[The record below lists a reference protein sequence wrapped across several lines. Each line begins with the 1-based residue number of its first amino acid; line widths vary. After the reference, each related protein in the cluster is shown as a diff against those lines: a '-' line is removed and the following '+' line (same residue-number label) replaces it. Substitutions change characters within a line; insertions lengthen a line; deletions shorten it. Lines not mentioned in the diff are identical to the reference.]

1 MSFFRYPG
9 GKRKIKKIIKS
20 KLLELSKPY
29 ASQPL
34 QYREP
39 FFGGGSI
46 GLLFLSESATTN
58 NIWINDKD
66 KALCCLWNCIINY
79 HDELIVLIKSFIPTV
94 DKFYSIKKE
103 LLELEIIPIEKNKI
117 LDIAL
122 KKLAIHQMSFSGL
135 GTKSGGPLGGKEQKS
150 QYGIDCRWSPD
161 YITKKISHL
170 SELFSKIKIEQLSC
184 TNLDF
189 QNIIDD
195 DSYNSLIYLDPP
207 YYIKG
212 NELYQHG
219 FSENDHQRLMQSLKK
234 TKHTWL
240 LSYDDCPEIRE
251 LYSWANIEELDVKY
265 SISGPT
271 KKSELLISNHKQ
283 T

>member
-1 MSFFRYPG
+1 M
-9 GKRKIKKIIKS
+9 
-20 KLLELSKPY
+20 ELSEQHK
-29 ASQPL
+29 SELL

-46 GLLFLSESATTN
+46 GLLFLSESAITS

-66 KALCCLWNCIINY
+66 KALCCLWTCIINH
-79 HDELIVLIKSFIPTV
+79 HDNLIKLIKNFKPSV
-94 DKFYSIKKE
+94 DKFYAIKKE
-103 LLELEIIPIEKNKI
+103 LLELEIMPTEENEI

-122 KKLAIHQMSFSGL
+122 KKLAIHQISFSGL

-150 QYGIDCRWSPD
+150 KYSIDCRWSPE
-161 YITKKISHL
+161 YICKKIIYL
-170 SELFSKIKIEQLSC
+170 NEKFSKIKIEQSSC

-195 DSYNSLIYLDPP
+195 NSYKSLIYLDPP
-207 YYIKG
+207 YYVKG

-219 FSENDHQRLMQSLKK
+219 FSIEDHKRLMLSLKK
-234 TKHTWL
+234 TKHIWL

-251 LYSWANIEELDVKY
+251 LYSWAKIEELDVKY
-265 SISGPT
+265 SIAGST
-271 KKSELLISNHKQ
+271 KKGELLISNKKN
-283 T
+283 